1 MKTMVCFR
9 TAQGQFAL
17 PVESTLSVRNMDGL
31 VDLPAPR
38 DDVVGVLPGDPPL
51 SVLSSLG
58 AGGDHVLVVVDDE
71 VRYGL
76 HVLEVLGVR
85 RFDDDQI
92 GPPPHG
98 QRGGLISGT
107 VSDDD
112 ELVLVADAHALAA
125 RL

>member
-9 TAQGQFAL
+9 TQQGRFAM
-17 PVESTLSVRNMDGL
+17 PVESTLSVRKADGL

-38 DDVVGVLPGDPPL
+38 AEIVGVLPGDPPL

-58 AGGDHVLVVVDDE
+58 LGGDHVLVVVADD

-76 HVLEVLGVR
+76 HVCEVLGVR
-85 RFDDDQI
+85 RFQDDEI
-92 GPPPHG
+92 GPPPKG
-98 QRGGLISGT
+98 QASELIAGMLYENG
-107 VSDDD
+107 
-112 ELVLVADAHALAA
+112 ELVLVADPRALAA